1 MWGNRCDSIQHQI
14 LVCFTHRE
22 MIKLHVL
29 LQKKIEYF
37 QNVYFSQ
44 SASWLLLL
52 PCPDGVK
59 VQLNLVA
66 SWEMSLSSLA
76 GKSKL
81 PGREIKIISWIWVC
95 LQKPS
100 TQKPARWL
108 LGCPP
113 AQMCQHTWSLANSS
127 PQALLCTPHPLRKTR
142 SRSLAPK
149 LQNSRPDVG
158 WVCSCYKFLHIKKK
172 KKVMYMSRWQS
183 LLFHWWLLLQSSW
196 LGCWKGQQ
204 APLPCGSGKGPSLQT
219 QARRPQCQS
228 PQM

>member
-1 MWGNRCDSIQHQI
+1 
-14 LVCFTHRE
+14 
-22 MIKLHVL
+22 
-29 LQKKIEYF
+29 
-37 QNVYFSQ
+37 
-44 SASWLLLL
+44 
-52 PCPDGVK
+52 
-59 VQLNLVA
+59 
-66 SWEMSLSSLA
+66 MSLSSLA

-172 KKVMYMSRWQS
+172 KSHVHVKMTKSAFPLVAPAPELMAWV
-183 LLFHWWLLLQSSW
+183 L
-196 LGCWKGQQ
+196 KGS
-204 APLPCGSGKGPSLQT
+204 AGPSPLWFWQGPFPPNPSKEASMSVPT
-219 QARRPQCQS
+219 DVGPVFRIGGRRGCTPGKRKDTFVVG
-228 PQM
+228 

>member
-1 MWGNRCDSIQHQI
+1 
-14 LVCFTHRE
+14 
-22 MIKLHVL
+22 
-29 LQKKIEYF
+29 
-37 QNVYFSQ
+37 
-44 SASWLLLL
+44 
-52 PCPDGVK
+52 
-59 VQLNLVA
+59 
-66 SWEMSLSSLA
+66 MSLSSLA

-172 KKVMYMSRWQS
+172 KKSCTCQDDKVCFSTGGSCSRAHGLGVERVSRPLSPVVLARALPSKPKQGDLNVSPHRCRTSFQNRRQKGLHPGKKKRHFCCWLKP
-183 LLFHWWLLLQSSW
+183 LL
-196 LGCWKGQQ
+196 
-204 APLPCGSGKGPSLQT
+204 
-219 QARRPQCQS
+219 
-228 PQM
+228 